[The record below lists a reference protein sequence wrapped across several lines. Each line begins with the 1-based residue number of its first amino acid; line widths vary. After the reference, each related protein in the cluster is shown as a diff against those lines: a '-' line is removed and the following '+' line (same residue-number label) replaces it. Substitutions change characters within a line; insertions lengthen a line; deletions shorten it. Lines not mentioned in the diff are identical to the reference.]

1 MIKESK
7 HPQIFLDI
15 VIVFEMYYHIHQGM
29 PKSFRVT
36 VGEKVL
42 DRLSKAMHLTVLA
55 NSGDKKTKDG
65 RAKAISYIIKL
76 RANVE
81 IASAFVLL
89 GWKLR
94 FVSNAAIAELSER
107 LENIIQQTLKW
118 EKWFVNL
125 S

>member
-15 VIVFEMYYHIHQGM
+15 VIVFEKYYHIHQGM

-42 DRLSKAMHLTVLA
+42 DRLSRAMHSTVVA
-55 NSGDKKTKDG
+55 NSFDKKTKDG
-65 RAKAISYIIKL
+65 REKAVSCIVKL
-76 RANVE
+76 RADIE

-94 FVSNAAIAELSER
+94 FVSNAAIAELSE
-107 LENIIQQTLKW
+107 EFQNIIQQALKW
-118 EKWFVNL
+118 EKWLVNL